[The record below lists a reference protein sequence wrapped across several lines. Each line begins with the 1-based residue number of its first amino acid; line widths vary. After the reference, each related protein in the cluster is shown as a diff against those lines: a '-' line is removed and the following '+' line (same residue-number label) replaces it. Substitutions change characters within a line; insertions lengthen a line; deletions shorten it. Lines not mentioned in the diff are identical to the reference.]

1 MKRTYIAPQ
10 TDINKLNLQGSIM
23 DFDFGDQSNTGE
35 VVSTNST
42 IFDDADIEMEIV
54 SSPNLWD
61 E

>member
-1 MKRTYIAPQ
+1 
-10 TDINKLNLQGSIM
+10 M